1 MVELCMGVPVIVPTK
16 ADEGFHLSGTSLRRA
31 LESNP
36 RTSAIILCNPSN
48 PTGKNMARDHL
59 REIADVLADF
69 PSVAII
75 SDEIYERLVYDGE
88 EHWSFVSVAPELYD
102 RTITINGCSK
112 SHAMTGFRIGYCAT
126 SAFLSK
132 HIAKLQSQLTS
143 CASSISQAAALAALE
158 DPRIDASHWLQ
169 SRVRELQEKRDL
181 ALELLNVI
189 PDVAVDKPTGA
200 FYLLPDVHRYYGRS
214 VALEDGTQ
222 AVIRNSNDLCET
234 LLRVEKVAL
243 VPGSCFGD
251 DRCVRISY
259 AASKDVIREA
269 IPRLARFLRSL
280 RS

>member
-1 MVELCMGVPVIVPTK
+1 
-16 ADEGFHLSGTSLRRA
+16 
-31 LESNP
+31 
-36 RTSAIILCNPSN
+36 
-48 PTGKNMARDHL
+48 MAREHL

-88 EHWSFVSVAPELYD
+88 EHWSFVSVAPELFD

-112 SHAMTGFRIGYCAT
+112 SHAMTGFRIGYCASST
-126 SAFLSK
+126 FLSK

-158 DPRIDASHWLQ
+158 DPRIEASHWLQ

-181 ALELLNVI
+181 ALELLNSI
-189 PDVAVDKPTGA
+189 PDVVVDKPTGA

-214 VALEDGTQ
+214 VALGDGTQ
-222 AVIRNSNDLCET
+222 TVINNSDDLCET
-234 LLRVEKVAL
+234 LLRVEKVAF

-269 IPRLARFLRSL
+269 IPRFARFLGSL